1 MKKLLLISS
10 SIVVAASIAAVITLV
25 APDHDFLKEIESIK
39 PAPITKTTQR
49 PTYPLNVV
57 DGIVPDLSGAEWKSL
72 FDGFSDKLTDPTSA
86 QIRKLARSTKD
97 GIVCGEVNAKNKFGG
112 YVGFVP
118 FTAGVILPR
127 ALIVMPERRVVEAMP
142 EHVNNA
148 QVSMGCPSSR

>member
-1 MKKLLLISS
+1 MRKLLFVSS
-10 SIVVAASIAAVITLV
+10 SVIVAAGVAAVITIGV
-25 APDHDFLKEIESIK
+25 SNYEFPRKIETPKPTPVIK
-39 PAPITKTTQR
+39 ASER
-49 PTYPLNVV
+49 PSYPLNVV
-57 DGIVPDLSGAEWKSL
+57 DGTAPDLSAAEWKSL

-97 GIVCGEVNAKNKFGG
+97 GIVCGEVNAKNGFGG

-142 EHVNNA
+142 EQVNNA
-148 QVSMGCPSSR
+148 QASMGCPNRR